1 MFVFNKKEDTMLANP
16 STENRLSDFWKNQNL
31 FADAYNKFM
40 ESVSLDENQI
50 KKLNELII
58 TATNCSLTTD

>member
-1 MFVFNKKEDTMLANP
+1 MLANP